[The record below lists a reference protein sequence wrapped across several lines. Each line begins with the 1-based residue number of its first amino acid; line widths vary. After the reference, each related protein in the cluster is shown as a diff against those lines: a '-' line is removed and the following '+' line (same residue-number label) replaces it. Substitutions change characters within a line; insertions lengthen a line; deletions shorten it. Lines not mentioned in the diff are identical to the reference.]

1 MWGSENASFQLPKS
15 SGCRPNLWEWRV
27 GEKISLDN
35 DQWQWVVDCVRQPKK
50 SNEQFDLPVRGAS
63 SNWIFKMVFPRR
75 RKETLLSHECVAL
88 TRSEFLVSFC
98 IPEWLNSYI
107 EERCL
112 LLRYPT
118 HIFFSLS
125 LILRERGHHELPVFS
140 PLIFLRLL
148 AKLFGETETS
158 WVVFAR

>member
-1 MWGSENASFQLPKS
+1 MQVFNSQKVLAVGQTSGSGGWVKKLALITINGNGLSIAFGNPKKAMS
-15 SGCRPNLWEWRV
+15 NS
-27 GEKISLDN
+27 ISLF
-35 DQWQWVVDCVRQPKK
+35 
-50 SNEQFDLPVRGAS
+50 EGAN

-75 RKETLLSHECVAL
+75 RKELFLAMNVWLS
-88 TRSEFLVSFC
+88 RDQEFLVSFC
-98 IPEWLNSYI
+98 IPDRLNSLI

-125 LILRERGHHELPVFS
+125 LILREHVHHELPVFS

-148 AKLFGETETS
+148 ATYQRCLGLLPWATIIRGTRK
-158 WVVFAR
+158 

>member
-1 MWGSENASFQLPKS
+1 MNVPFDMKKLALITINGNGLSIAFGNPKKAMS
-15 SGCRPNLWEWRV
+15 NS
-27 GEKISLDN
+27 ISLF
-35 DQWQWVVDCVRQPKK
+35 
-50 SNEQFDLPVRGAS
+50 EGAS
-63 SNWIFKMVFPRR
+63 SNWIYKMVFPRR
-75 RKETLLSHECVAL
+75 RKPFFCHECVAL
-88 TRSEFLVSFC
+88 TQSEFLVNFR
-98 IPEWLNSYI
+98 IPEKLNSYI

-148 AKLFGETETS
+148 ASQEE
-158 WVVFAR
+158 REMIRC

>member
-1 MWGSENASFQLPKS
+1 MNVPFDMKKLALITINGNGLSIAFGNPKKAMS
-15 SGCRPNLWEWRV
+15 NS
-27 GEKISLDN
+27 ISLF
-35 DQWQWVVDCVRQPKK
+35 
-50 SNEQFDLPVRGAS
+50 EGAS
-63 SNWIFKMVFPRR
+63 LNWIYKMVFPRR
-75 RKETLLSHECVAL
+75 RKNSFCHECVAL
-88 TRSEFLVSFC
+88 TQSEFLVSFC
-98 IPEWLNSYI
+98 ISDRLNSYI

-148 AKLFGETETS
+148 AIFPVGENTLRQEFKPYKTQS
-158 WVVFAR
+158 

>member
-1 MWGSENASFQLPKS
+1 MQVFNSQKVLAVGQTSGSGGWVKKLALITINGNGLSIAFGNPKKAMNNS
-15 SGCRPNLWEWRV
+15 
-27 GEKISLDN
+27 ISLF
-35 DQWQWVVDCVRQPKK
+35 
-50 SNEQFDLPVRGAS
+50 EGAN

-98 IPEWLNSYI
+98 ISDRLNSYI

-148 AKLFGETETS
+148 ATLPVRMGAYSIK
-158 WVVFAR
+158 

>member
-1 MWGSENASFQLPKS
+1 MKTLALITINGNGLSIAFGNPKKAMS
-15 SGCRPNLWEWRV
+15 NS
-27 GEKISLDN
+27 ISLF
-35 DQWQWVVDCVRQPKK
+35 
-50 SNEQFDLPVRGAS
+50 EGAN

-75 RKETLLSHECVAL
+75 RKELFLAMNVWLS
-88 TRSEFLVSFC
+88 RDQEFLVSFC
-98 IPEWLNSYI
+98 IPDRLNSFI

-148 AKLFGETETS
+148 ARMGSVDEKGDGRILSRLHDPSEPSLLPLVGLQ
-158 WVVFAR
+158 

>member
-1 MWGSENASFQLPKS
+1 MKKIALITINGNGLSIAFGNPINAMSNS
-15 SGCRPNLWEWRV
+15 
-27 GEKISLDN
+27 ISLF
-35 DQWQWVVDCVRQPKK
+35 
-50 SNEQFDLPVRGAS
+50 EGAR

-75 RKETLLSHECVAL
+75 RKITLLSHECVAL
-88 TRSEFLVSFC
+88 TQSEFLVSFC
-98 IPEWLNSYI
+98 ISDRLNSYI

-148 AKLFGETETS
+148 AIFPVGKNSLRLECN
-158 WVVFAR
+158 A